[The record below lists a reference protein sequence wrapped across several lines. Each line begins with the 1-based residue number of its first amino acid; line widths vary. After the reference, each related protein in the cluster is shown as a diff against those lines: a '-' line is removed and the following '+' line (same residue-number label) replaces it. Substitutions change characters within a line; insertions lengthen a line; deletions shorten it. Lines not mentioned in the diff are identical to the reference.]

1 MRFAPEIYKE
11 NIPDKM
17 KNAER
22 WILWKIVNR
31 NNGWTDRKEIVKKDG
46 YVVLG
51 TKYIKEWV
59 KYYENGEWAI
69 KEEKSYES

>member
-1 MRFAPEIYKE
+1 M
-11 NIPDKM
+11 
-17 KNAER
+17 
-22 WILWKIVNR
+22 
-31 NNGWTDRKEIVKKDG
+31 KKDG